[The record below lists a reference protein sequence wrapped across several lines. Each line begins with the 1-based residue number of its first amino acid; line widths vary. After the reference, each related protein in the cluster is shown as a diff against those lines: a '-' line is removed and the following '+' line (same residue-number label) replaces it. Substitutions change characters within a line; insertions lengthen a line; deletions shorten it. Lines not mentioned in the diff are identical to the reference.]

1 MITVYV
7 HIISITIYQLLL
19 FIYLVAQV
27 PPQLQKLVRLVIRAF
42 YQPEHYIVMD
52 ILARYPWSVNY
63 IQTQSIIQIETLLH
77 VMYRVLE

>member
-1 MITVYV
+1 M
-7 HIISITIYQLLL
+7 YQLLL
-19 FIYLVAQV
+19 YIIFVAQV

-63 IQTQSIIQIETLLH
+63 IQTQNLLCKLKFYY
-77 VMYRVLE
+77 V